1 MASFKD
7 LSGKEH
13 FLTMTVGFAEDLK
26 EKTDLDFVEAV
37 NDVEVAYGIIRAL
50 DKNIPLFCEVIHT
63 LGNIEG
69 DLKDFT
75 RVMGGDQ
82 IADAF
87 EALDQ
92 SFTDFY
98 RPGQREAIA
107 TMKENLKASMGEET
121 DGIVEAID
129 KEMSS
134 PEFKASIKQSVQK
147 AMETQKAKASGS

>member
-1 MASFKD
+1 M
-7 LSGKEH
+7 
-13 FLTMTVGFAEDLK
+13 MTVGFAEDLK
-26 EKTDLDFVEAV
+26 EMTGLDFVEAV
-37 NDVEVAYGIIRAL
+37 NDVELAYSIIRDL
-50 DKNIPLFCEVIHT
+50 DAKTPLFCEVIHF

-87 EALDQ
+87 EALDE
-92 SFTDFY
+92 SFTNFH
-98 RPGQREAIA
+98 RPGRREAIA
-107 TMKENLKASMGEET
+107 KLKENLKASLGEET

-147 AMETQKAKASGS
+147 AMERRKQKHLGADLPNGRLPGS